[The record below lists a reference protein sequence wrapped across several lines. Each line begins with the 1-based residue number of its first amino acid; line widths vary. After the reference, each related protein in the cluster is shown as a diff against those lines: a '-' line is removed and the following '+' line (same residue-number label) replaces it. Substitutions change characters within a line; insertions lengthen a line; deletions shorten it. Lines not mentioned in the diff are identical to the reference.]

1 MGAKLSQPDQQAPPS
16 PCVSLLSG
24 TCCLALLPSGHM
36 SGHMVEPRSKMAYG
50 IMARCIASSSGRAG
64 CMEDEDLDFLRLRI
78 VNFEVGISIA
88 LRQPTLNVNAW
99 LLGFMRTDT
108 GRS

>member
-1 MGAKLSQPDQQAPPS
+1 MLPADTEGTISKLPQSDQQPPS
-16 PCVSLLSG
+16 PCVSLLRG

-78 VNFEVGISIA
+78 FNFEVGIYFA
-88 LRQPTLNVNAW
+88 LRYGSLSV
-99 LLGFMRTDT
+99 
-108 GRS
+108 